1 MSSPNMLTS
10 NKLKPK
16 GGFYEDMKTSDC
28 FDQKKKHP
36 TAVMWLLL
44 IWGRHNSAI
53 KFAYSSIYDLKKK
66 IV

>member
-28 FDQKKKHP
+28 FDQKKK
-36 TAVMWLLL
+36 TSDCGDVIIINL
-44 IWGRHNSAI
+44 RETQFS
-53 KFAYSSIYDLKKK
+53 Y
-66 IV
+66 